1 MLINMYKALP
11 TKGTKWDF
19 ANHDGSGNKRTDCK
33 KNDDLARQ
41 QLGLQS
47 NPKPYYN

>member
-19 ANHDGSGNKRTDCK
+19 ANHDGSGNKRPDCK

>member
-1 MLINMYKALP
+1 MFINMYKV
-11 TKGTKWDF
+11 WDF

-33 KNDDLARQ
+33 KYDELARQ
-41 QLGLQS
+41 QLGLS

>member
-1 MLINMYKALP
+1 MYKALP
-11 TKGTKWDF
+11 TKGTKWEF

-41 QLGLQS
+41 
-47 NPKPYYN
+47 